1 MFKKRTQK
9 GQAKRAAPEAT
20 GDQPQAD
27 IVKRPEKQAR
37 GQRFATKNDDKD
49 DEDALQASA
58 VFASSRTTA
67 PIDHRGGAFAY
78 GEVDTE
84 ADKDTRAQ
92 LERNLELQKTEGDGT
107 YRGQAGYKS
116 YVKKD
121 EAQIGANKYTGTKGP
136 IRAPQFVRNTCRFDY
151 QPDVCKD
158 YKDTGFCGYG
168 DSCKFMHDRG
178 DYKTGWQLEA
188 EFQRQKERERERKM
202 LGKLDGED
210 SEEERERDKFRIK
223 DGGDE
228 LPFACHICRGP
239 FNDPMVTQ
247 CGHYFCANCAS
258 QHFRQKN
265 TRCPICE
272 KQTYG
277 MLSAAPKLRAKA
289 KAVGGFEKF
298 FELGLKV
305 PDGDDDDGKGGGE
318 AYGARVAQPG
328 AQRPEKREATGYW
341 QSVDPRNL

>member
-1 MFKKRTQK
+1 
-9 GQAKRAAPEAT
+9 
-20 GDQPQAD
+20 
-27 IVKRPEKQAR
+27 
-37 GQRFATKNDDKD
+37 
-49 DEDALQASA
+49 
-58 VFASSRTTA
+58 
-67 PIDHRGGAFAY
+67 
-78 GEVDTE
+78 
-84 ADKDTRAQ
+84 
-92 LERNLELQKTEGDGT
+92 
-107 YRGQAGYKS
+107 
-116 YVKKD
+116 
-121 EAQIGANKYTGTKGP
+121 
-136 IRAPQFVRNTCRFDY
+136 
-151 QPDVCKD
+151 
-158 YKDTGFCGYG
+158 
-168 DSCKFMHDRG
+168 MHDRG

-258 QHFRQKN
+258 DHFRSRN

-305 PDGDDDDGKGGGE
+305 PDGDDDDDKGGGE